1 LFPDGESAALLVQR
15 LRENRWGGQIIGPHG
30 SGKSTLLATLK
41 PELETAGRQVLW
53 ITLHQGERRLPALDR
68 RSLGPTTQLVI
79 DGYEQLSW
87 WSRWRVKWLCQ
98 RSGAGLLVTAH
109 ADVRLPAIYQT
120 ASSEQLV
127 QAVAA
132 QLLGDGQAIISSGEI
147 AAAYEAT
154 DGNMRET
161 LFRLYDIYQERGALR
176 DCDLHS

>member
-1 LFPDGESAALLVQR
+1 VVSNPFSTRFIRPGAIRFLFPDGESAALLVQR

-87 WSRWRVKWLCQ
+87 WTVGTSMTFSPFTLDAKDR
-98 RSGAGLLVTAH
+98 LVVTY
-109 ADVRLPAIYQT
+109 RTKGSLI
-120 ASSEQLV
+120 
-127 QAVAA
+127 
-132 QLLGDGQAIISSGEI
+132 LG
-147 AAAYEAT
+147 EAT
-154 DGNMRET
+154 IQIGR
-161 LFRLYDIYQERGALR
+161 A
-176 DCDLHS
+176 HV